1 VAFSFFLIVRLT
13 KNISFKPT
21 RLGWICVFLLV
32 WVPLAAIATV
42 NNFLFIV
49 FGMTLGL
56 ALISHRLATR
66 NIKDLSLY
74 RRFPSEIYADVPF
87 TIDYVVQTQDRA
99 LAGHALSF
107 REQTPLSAST
117 ESIRLFLDEDAGRI
131 RGSGVFTVS
140 RRGDHL
146 IGPGVISSAFP
157 FGLASYFQPCGQ
169 EESVLVFPHI
179 EPVDGHIPVW
189 LAGPGRKVE
198 RVDPSGSVP
207 YQFREYIPGDA
218 YKHIDWKKT
227 ARTGRLVTRVLADE
241 GAPEIVITL
250 PREAS
255 EKAISRAA
263 SLVVHFARAR
273 TPVALHAPGLLIGP
287 GAGAQFAVEALTAL
301 ARWEKAP
308 RQETRYSPESR
319 IQVDVDNAGILA
331 WHSAGIREARH
342 G

>member
-1 VAFSFFLIVRLT
+1 M
-13 KNISFKPT
+13 
-21 RLGWICVFLLV
+21 
-32 WVPLAAIATV
+32 ATV

-56 ALISHRLATR
+56 ALISHRLAAR
-66 NIKDLSLY
+66 NIKDLSLH
-74 RRFPSEIYADVPF
+74 RRFPTEIYAEVSF
-87 TIDYVVQTQDRA
+87 TIDYAVQTRGHA
-99 LAGHALSF
+99 LAGNALSF
-107 REQTPLSAST
+107 RESAPLSAAT
-117 ESIRLFLDEDAGRI
+117 ESVPLSPDEDTGRVH
-131 RGSGVFTVS
+131 GSGVFTIS

-146 IGPGVISSAFP
+146 IGPGTLSSAFP
-157 FGLASYFQPCGQ
+157 FGLATYSRPCGP
-169 EESVLVFPHI
+169 EETILVFPHI
-179 EPVDGHIPVW
+179 EPVDAQVPVW
-189 LAGPGRKVE
+189 LASPGRKVE

-227 ARTGRLVTRVLADE
+227 ARTRRLVTRVLADE

-255 EKAISRAA
+255 EKAICRAA

-273 TPVALHAPGLLIGP
+273 TPVSLQAPGFLIGP
-287 GAGAQFAVEALTAL
+287 GTGAQFAVDALTAL
-301 ARWEKAP
+301 ARWEKVP
-308 RQETRYSPESR
+308 QQETRYSPESGIR
-319 IQVDVDNAGILA
+319 VDVDNAGALD

>member
-1 VAFSFFLIVRLT
+1 MRLT
-13 KNISFKPT
+13 KNISFKLT

-66 NIKDLSLY
+66 NIKDLSLH
-74 RRFPSEIYADVPF
+74 RRFPTEIYADVPF
-87 TIDYVVQTQDRA
+87 TIDYVVRTQDRP
-99 LAGHALSF
+99 LAGHALRF
-107 REQTPLSAST
+107 REQTPLSAAT
-117 ESIRLFLDEDAGRI
+117 EDAPLFPDEDTGRVQ
-131 RGSGVFTVS
+131 GSAVFTVS

-146 IGPGVISSAFP
+146 IGPGILSSDFP
-157 FGLASYFQPCGQ
+157 FGLATYSRPCGP

-179 EPVDGHIPVW
+179 EPVDAHVPVW

-207 YQFREYIPGDA
+207 YQFREYVPGDA

-227 ARTGRLVTRVLADE
+227 ARTRRLVTRVLSDE
-241 GAPEIVITL
+241 GAQEIVITL

-263 SLVVHFARAR
+263 SLVVHFARSR
-273 TPVALHAPGLLIGP
+273 TPVALRAPGFLIGP
-287 GAGAQFAVEALTAL
+287 GTGAQFAVDALTAL
-301 ARWEKAP
+301 ARWEKMLP
-308 RQETRYSPESR
+308 QERPYSLESG
-319 IQVDVDNAGILA
+319 IQVAVDNAGILA
-331 WHSAGIREARH
+331 WHSTGIGEVRH